1 MEVGPN
7 YPKEPPEIRFV
18 TRINLPGV
26 DGEGRVHN
34 DQIEFLK
41 NWGKVAAELSMGQKD
56 LSLEAALISIRK
68 HVLNG
73 TPPTARDMALTNHPV
88 PDTWSSSRNYRSRKR
103 IEATAKRRERGRNRA
118 QRRRRACGRRGSA
131 AGGRPIRCAAE
142 GWLERRRGSDRTR
155 CSYSQP
161 PARLVDIPDEQRF

>member
-1 MEVGPN
+1 MVSDSCLGLQVCGLDPGANFSTGTCSYGLRDADDILMTHWTGTIWGHLMYGCRRPALYSLAGPAAASRLALTGLRRETTRTASTPLTMEVGPN
-7 YPKEPPEIRFV
+7 YPREPPEIRFV

-41 NWGKVAAELSMGQKD
+41 NWGIQAMSMGQKD

-73 TPPTARDMALTNHPV
+73 TPPTARDM
-88 PDTWSSSRNYRSRKR
+88 R
-103 IEATAKRRERGRNRA
+103 
-118 QRRRRACGRRGSA
+118 
-131 AGGRPIRCAAE
+131 
-142 GWLERRRGSDRTR
+142 
-155 CSYSQP
+155 
-161 PARLVDIPDEQRF
+161 